1 MSPDAE
7 RPGHIDAASVGARG
21 LLGFYGSTP
30 AYRSVLEI
38 EGRGDLQPELNALS
52 KTGDI
57 MTMIDLVDDDLLRTL
72 AVVGTP
78 EECAAEI
85 RRRFGDVADRVC
97 AYFPGTQHPTG
108 TIRALAEAL
117 QSSWPALFPGFHRTG
132 STGTARGGHRAQQ
145 ESGAAAC
152 LVVAGAAREREG
164 CLVSVTAG
172 GDHDAREQPV
182 VPHQQLHPLGVVVG
196 ETACLDGAA
205 RHGDATDP
213 LVPVRR

>member
-1 MSPDAE
+1 M
-7 RPGHIDAASVGARG
+7 
-21 LLGFYGSTP
+21 
-30 AYRSVLEI
+30 LEI

-85 RRRFGDVADRVC
+85 KRRFGDVADRVC

-117 QSSWPALFPGFHRTG
+117 QSS
-132 STGTARGGHRAQQ
+132 
-145 ESGAAAC
+145 
-152 LVVAGAAREREG
+152 
-164 CLVSVTAG
+164 
-172 GDHDAREQPV
+172 
-182 VPHQQLHPLGVVVG
+182 
-196 ETACLDGAA
+196 
-205 RHGDATDP
+205 
-213 LVPVRR
+213 